1 MRGRWTTSAIMVGL
15 MLLLAGCGA
24 GGGASDTGS
33 EGGASLTIWADDK
46 YSRAIKDSAAK
57 WASRTTSG

>member
-24 GGGASDTGS
+24 GGGGSDSGS
-33 EGGASLTIWADDK
+33 EGGASLTI
-46 YSRAIKDSAAK
+46 
-57 WASRTTSG
+57 